1 MPERDPIIQQVAAYV
16 ANPPSFNDNA
26 YFHARLC
33 LLDAIGCGLDALNFS
48 ECTQLLGPW
57 IPGTVVPSG
66 PRVFGTKLV
75 LDPVQA
81 AFQTGLLVR
90 FLDYNDTF
98 LSKEWA
104 HPSDNLGA
112 LLPLF
117 DYKDRPLKD
126 LLTALI
132 QAYEIQGTFSIL
144 NSFNSVGLDH
154 VILVKLAT
162 AALCTKAL
170 GGNQTQIED
179 TISQVFIDLGPMRTY
194 RHAPNTGMR
203 KSWAA
208 GDACARGT
216 ELALLT
222 MRGEKGYLTPLSA
235 PKWGLHDVLFD
246 GKPLELPE
254 KLDSYIVEN
263 ILFKVKYPAE
273 FHAQTAVEIAARLH
287 PQVKN
292 RLKEIEAID
301 INTHSAALRI
311 IDKKGPLKNHGDRD
325 HCIQYMT
332 AIALLTGTLN
342 AHDYSDQAAQNP
354 QIDALRSLMR
364 TSENLQFSK
373 DYLDPEKR
381 SIASSLTI
389 HFKDGTTLGPET
401 LEYPIGHKRRRAE
414 ALPLLR
420 DKFLANSAKLPPAQ
434 AEKLASLFDQGADI
448 SSWSV
453 KKLIDCTISG

>member
-1 MPERDPIIQQVAAYV
+1 MPERDPIIHQVANYV
-16 ANPPSFNDNA
+16 ANPPVFNDNA

-33 LLDAIGCGLDALNFS
+33 LLDAIGCGLDALNFP

-57 IPGTVVPSG
+57 IPGTVVPNG
-66 PRVFGTKLV
+66 PRVFGTKLA

-117 DYKDRPLKD
+117 EYKDRSLKD

-132 QAYEIQGTFSIL
+132 QAYEIQGAFSML
-144 NSFNSVGLDH
+144 NSFNAVGLDH

-170 GGNQTQIED
+170 GGSQTQIED

-222 MRGEKGYLTPLSA
+222 MRGEKGYMTPLSA
-235 PKWGLHDVLFD
+235 PKWGLQDVLFD
-246 GKPLELPE
+246 GKPLELP
-254 KLDSYIVEN
+254 KQLNSYIVEN

-287 PQVKN
+287 SQIKG
-292 RLKEIEAID
+292 RLKEIASID

-311 IDKKGPLKNHGDRD
+311 IDKTGPLKNHGDRD
-325 HCIQYMT
+325 HCIQYMI

-342 AHDYSDQAAQNP
+342 AHDYSDEAAKNP
-354 QIDALRSLMR
+354 QIDALRNLMH

-373 DYLDPEKR
+373 DYLDPDKR

-401 LEYPIGHKRRRAE
+401 LEYPIGHKRRREE
-414 ALPLLR
+414 ALPLLKE
-420 DKFLANSAKLPPAQ
+420 KFLANSAKLPAAQ
-434 AEKLASLFDQGADI
+434 KDKLAALFQKEADI
-448 SSWSV
+448 SNWSV
-453 KKLIDCTISG
+453 KKLIDCTQ

>member
-1 MPERDPIIQQVAAYV
+1 MPERDKIIQQVAEYV
-16 ANPPSFNDNA
+16 ANPPTFNENA

-33 LLDAIGCGLDALNFS
+33 LLDAIGCGLDALNFP

-57 IPGTVVPSG
+57 IQGTVVPNG

-81 AFQTGLLVR
+81 AFQTGLLIR

-117 DYKDRPLKD
+117 DYKDRSLKD

-132 QAYEIQGTFSIL
+132 QAYEIQGSFSTL
-144 NSFNSVGLDH
+144 NSFNAVGLDH

-170 GGNQTQIED
+170 GGSQTQIED
-179 TISQVFIDLGPMRTY
+179 AISQVFIDLGPMRTY

-208 GDACARGT
+208 GDACARGM

-222 MRGEKGYLTPLSA
+222 MRGEKGYMTPLST
-235 PKWGLHDVLFD
+235 PKWGLQDVLFD
-246 GKPLELPE
+246 GKPLELP
-254 KLDSYIVEN
+254 KTLSSYIVEN

-273 FHAQTAVEIAARLH
+273 FHAQTAVETAARLH
-287 PQVKN
+287 SQIKGRFN
-292 RLKEIEAID
+292 EIASIE

-332 AIALLTGTLN
+332 AVALLTGTLN

-364 TSENLQFSK
+364 LSENPQFSK

-401 LEYPIGHKRRRAE
+401 LEYPIGHKRRREE
-414 ALPLLR
+414 ALPLLKE
-420 DKFLANSAKLPPAQ
+420 KFFNNCAKLPHPQTETLATLF
-434 AEKLASLFDQGADI
+434 EKKVDI
-448 SSWSV
+448 NQWSV
-453 KKLIDCTISG
+453 KKLIHCTL